1 MTTSDFSPQ
10 FENEILKLIP
20 TRGWYSAVGRKG
32 GMADVVWSH
41 GVSEKVLIQFLPPR
55 TACRIADD
63 LNFVHVDER
72 TGDTVRNWEQLKIAW
87 WTGKPEPSRLILPFS
102 R

>member
-1 MTTSDFSPQ
+1 MKTSDWSPQ
-10 FENEILKLIP
+10 FENEILQRIP
-20 TRGWYSAVGRKG
+20 SRGHYSAVGRRG

-55 TACRIADD
+55 VACQIADD
-63 LNFVHVDER
+63 LNFVKIDER
-72 TGDTVRNWEQLKIAW
+72 TGDTTRNWEQLKIAW
-87 WTGKPEPSRLILPFS
+87 WDGKKEPSRLILPFG